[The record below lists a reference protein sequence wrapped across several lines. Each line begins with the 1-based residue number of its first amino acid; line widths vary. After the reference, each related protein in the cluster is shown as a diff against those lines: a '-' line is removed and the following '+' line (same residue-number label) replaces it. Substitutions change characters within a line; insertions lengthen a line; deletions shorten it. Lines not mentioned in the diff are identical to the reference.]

1 LERFWRVF
9 IKEMQTSFQKVR
21 PHNTRPIK
29 IRTAGGAASQLV
41 ALLSAIHIKQISNRK
56 FVIEHYPYATG
67 GFYPLAIADLLESD
81 EISSIPGKTKF
92 YKPDGNEAPGMQLD
106 GHPVQKRGVSYENLM
121 KVIRN
126 WRLENVISLLK
137 LEWKLDFSIQRLGNF
152 PPFVKSI
159 GGGFPPFRDQ
169 EVLNALVNRARNTK
183 FNVALSL
190 VDVFQ
195 PNGEDYVVIHL
206 RLGDKRFT
214 FNSPTTT
221 GDGIVDPICF
231 RQILDLPENK
241 KYQKVFVVSDEPEIA
256 IELLSE
262 VGITAITNPNGLS
275 LLDDMGLMR
284 SASLLLCSWST
295 VSQFVMC
302 VADLERTRI
311 YYPRYD
317 GTGKQ
322 PKWFIQG
329 VELYTPEYLPRTHH
343 IYGDTYTPNP
353 RSYTIYD

>member
-1 LERFWRVF
+1 
-9 IKEMQTSFQKVR
+9 MQTLFLKKNPR
-21 PHNTRPIK
+21 NKRPIK

-41 ALLSAIHIKQISNRK
+41 ALLSALHVKQVSKRR

-67 GFYPLAIADLLESD
+67 GFYPLAIADLLEFD

-92 YKPDGNEAPGMQLD
+92 YTPDGNESPGMQLE
-106 GHPVQKRGVSYENLM
+106 GHPVQKRGLSYENLM

-126 WRLENVISLLK
+126 CKLENTLSLLK
-137 LEWKLDFSIQRLGNF
+137 LEWKLDFSIRRLRNF
-152 PPFVKSI
+152 PPFVRSI

-169 EVLNALVNRARNTK
+169 EVFNVLVNRARNTK
-183 FNVALSL
+183 FNVALSF
-190 VDVFQ
+190 DGEFET
-195 PNGEDYVVIHL
+195 NGQDYVVIHL

-214 FNSPTTT
+214 FDSPTTT
-221 GDGIVDPICF
+221 GDGIIDPICF
-231 RQILDLPENK
+231 RRILDLPENIKYK
-241 KYQKVFVVSDEPEIA
+241 KIFVVSDEPEIA
-256 IELLSE
+256 IDLLSE
-262 VGITAITNPNGLS
+262 AGINASANPNGLS

-302 VADLERTRI
+302 VADLEKTNI

-317 GTGKQ
+317 GTGRQ
-322 PKWFIQG
+322 PRWFIQG

-343 IYGDTYTPNP
+343 IYGDTYMPNP